1 MVNDLIKIIQA
12 MVSVHKKLN
21 DLAFEKQ
28 DAVKTGDMKALEHVM
43 QQEAP
48 HIQQLRKLE
57 NTRMHIVSQWQE
69 NKGLVK
75 ESVTIDQLLPLFP
88 EKERNE
94 LEDWSTRLIEEI
106 IRLKEQND
114 LNEQL
119 LEDSLRFVN
128 VTLDAM
134 RPQNSFNNYS
144 GKGPSTDDDDF
155 TPGNNS
161 LFDSKA

>member
-12 MVSVHKKLN
+12 MVTVHQTLN
-21 DLAFEKQ
+21 DLAVAKQ
-28 DAVKTGDMKALEHVM
+28 DAVKKGDMKDLEAVM
-43 QQEAP
+43 QKEAP
-48 HIQQLRKLE
+48 LIQKLRKLE
-57 NTRMHIVSQWQE
+57 NTRMHLISQWQDE
-69 NKGLVK
+69 KGLVK
-75 ESVTIDQLLPLFP
+75 EGVTIDQLLPLFP
-88 EKERNE
+88 EKESRE
-94 LEDWSTRLIEEI
+94 LEAWSTRLIEQM

-134 RPQNSFNNYS
+134 RPQNHFNNYS
-144 GKGPSTDDDDF
+144 GNGPEDDDDF
-155 TPGNNS
+155 KSGDHS